1 MSENEVRVDLYN
13 GVDRRVRRTRLLL
26 AEAMLSL
33 GANDADI
40 DSLDVGAI
48 ADAAGVSRS
57 TFYHHFASKDDF
69 LVRSFVDMIARTEGA
84 FAERFPDRTDI
95 LPSRALFTHISE
107 AKGLSQA
114 MTRSAVYAQQMAAAE
129 LKLRSIAETNLARR
143 RPDWSAAQQKE
154 AAVFIAGGFVALLRW
169 WREGGQKQTP
179 ERMQQA
185 FEQLVGRVLS
195 EA

>member
-1 MSENEVRVDLYN
+1 MSENEIRIDPFV
-13 GVDRRVRRTRLLL
+13 GIDRRVRRTRLLL

-33 GANDADI
+33 GARDVDI
-40 DSLDVGAI
+40 DALDVGAI
-48 ADAAGVSRS
+48 ADEAGVSRS

-69 LVRSFVDMIARTEGA
+69 LVRSFVDMIARTETA
-84 FAERFPDRTDI
+84 CAEHFPDRTDI
-95 LPSRALFTHISE
+95 LPSRALFTHIGM

-114 MTRSAVYAQQMAAAE
+114 MTRSAIYAQQMAAAE
-129 LKLRSIAETNLARR
+129 LTLRGIAEKNLARQ
-143 RPDWSAAQQKE
+143 RPDWTDGERKE

-179 ERMQQA
+179 ERMQLA